1 MVHVQRRRDAYKR
14 YMAKI
19 KKYKIARRLG
29 AKVYEKTQSQKFMLS
44 EQKRGKARTGRPR
57 RPTDYG
63 LALIQK
69 QRVRFSYGISEKQF
83 SNSVKKAFDSAKT
96 GAIPADTLFVL
107 LEKRLDNVVYRAGI
121 ANTRAFARQLVTHG
135 HITVNGK
142 KIDVPSYSVRKGDK
156 ISIREGSK
164 NKTVFSDLEKT
175 LKSANNPSWI
185 KIDAAKITIEIVGE
199 PKNPDPFFDFQAVM
213 EFYSR

>member
-1 MVHVQRRRDAYKR
+1 
-14 YMAKI
+14 MAKI

-29 AKVYEKTQSQKFMLS
+29 SQVFEKTQSQKFLLA
-44 EQKRGKARTGRPR
+44 EQRRAKARSGRPR

-69 QRVRFSYGISEKQF
+69 QRIRFAYGVSEKQF
-83 SNSVKKAFDSAKT
+83 SRLVKKAFASAKY
-96 GAIPADTLFVL
+96 GAVPADTLFEL
-107 LEKRLDNVVYRAGI
+107 LERRLDNLVYRAGI
-121 ANTRAFARQLVTHG
+121 AGTRAFARQLTTHG

-142 KIDVPSYSVRKGDK
+142 KIDIPSYSVKKGDV

-164 NKTVFSDLEKT
+164 TKTVFADLEKK
-175 LKSANNPSWI
+175 LSGKNHVSWI
-185 KIDAAKITIEIVGE
+185 KIDPKKLSVEVVAD
-199 PKNPDPFFDFQAVM
+199 PKNPDPFFDFQTVI

>member
-1 MVHVQRRRDAYKR
+1 
-14 YMAKI
+14 MARI

-29 AKVYEKTQSQKFMLS
+29 AAVYEKTQSQKFMLS
-44 EQKRGKARTGRPR
+44 EQRRAKARSGRPK

-69 QRVRFSYGISEKQF
+69 QRVRFAYGVSEKQF
-83 SNSVKKAFDSAKT
+83 SNYVKKAFASAKR
-96 GAIPADTLFVL
+96 GMVASDTLFVQ
-107 LEKRLDNVVYRAGI
+107 LENRLDNVVYRASI
-121 ANTRAFARQLVTHG
+121 AGTRAFARQLTTHG

-142 KIDVPSYSVRKGDK
+142 KIDVPSYAVKKGDI

-164 NKTVFSDLEKT
+164 SKTVFADLESK
-175 LKSANNPSWI
+175 LKSAKAPSWI
-185 KIDAAKITIEIVGE
+185 KVDAGKMTVEIVGE
-199 PKNPDPFFDFQAVM
+199 PKNPEPFFNFQAII

>member
-1 MVHVQRRRDAYKR
+1 
-14 YMAKI
+14 MAKI

-29 AKVYEKTQSQKFMLS
+29 AAVYEKTQSQKFMLS
-44 EQKRGKARTGRPR
+44 EQKRSKARTGRPK

-63 LALIQK
+63 LSLIQK

-83 SNSVKKAFDSAKT
+83 TNSVKKAFASAKY
-96 GAIPADTLFVL
+96 GQIPADTLFKL
-107 LEKRLDNVVYRAGI
+107 LERRLDNVVYRAGI
-121 ANTRAFARQLVTHG
+121 AKTRAFARQLATHG

-142 KIDVPSYSVRKGDK
+142 KIDVPSYSVKKGDI

-164 NKTVFSDLEKT
+164 SKPVFADLEKT
-175 LKSANNPSWI
+175 LKTAKAASWL
-185 KIDAAKITIEIVGE
+185 KTDASKFTVEVTGE
-199 PKNPDPFFDFQAVM
+199 PKNPDAFFNFQAVI

>member
-1 MVHVQRRRDAYKR
+1 
-14 YMAKI
+14 MAKI

-29 AKVYEKTQSQKFMLS
+29 AAVYEKTQSQKFMLS
-44 EQKRGKARTGRPR
+44 EQKRSKARTGRPK

-63 LALIQK
+63 LSLIQK

-83 SNSVKKAFDSAKT
+83 SNAVKKAFESAKR
-96 GAIPADTLFVL
+96 GFVPADTLFIL
-107 LEKRLDNVVYRAGI
+107 LEKRLDNVVYRSGI

-142 KIDVPSYSVRKGDK
+142 KIDVPSYSVKKGDL

-164 NKTVFSDLEKT
+164 NKAVFSELDKS
-175 LKSANNPSWI
+175 LKSA
-185 KIDAAKITIEIVGE
+185 KIPAWLKLDSSKNTIEVIGD
-199 PKNPDPFFDFQAVM
+199 PKNPDPFFNFQSVI
-213 EFYSR
+213 EFYSK

>member
-1 MVHVQRRRDAYKR
+1 
-14 YMAKI
+14 MAKI

-29 AKVYEKTQSQKFMLS
+29 AGVYEKTQSQKFMLG
-44 EQKRGKARTGRPR
+44 EQKRAKARTGRPR

-69 QRVRFSYGISEKQF
+69 QRVRFSYGVSEKQF
-83 SNSVKKAFDSAKT
+83 SNYIKIAFGSAKK
-96 GAIPADTLFVL
+96 GGVPADTLFSL
-107 LEKRLDNVVYRAGI
+107 LEKRLDNTIYKAGI
-121 ANTRAFARQLVTHG
+121 ASTRAFARQLATHG

-142 KIDVPSYSVRKGDK
+142 KIDVPSYSVKKGDI

-164 NKTVFSDLEKT
+164 SKTVFADLEKT
-175 LKSANNPSWI
+175 LKSAKGVSWL
-185 KIDAAKITIEIVGE
+185 KVDTSKLTIEVVGE
-199 PKNPDPFFDFQAVM
+199 PKNPDPFFNFQAVI

>member
-1 MVHVQRRRDAYKR
+1 
-14 YMAKI
+14 MASI

-29 AKVYEKTQSQKFMLS
+29 AGVYEKTQSQKFMLS
-44 EQKRGKARTGRPR
+44 EQKRAKARNSRPK

-69 QRVRFSYGISEKQF
+69 QRVRFSYGVSEKQF
-83 SNSVKKAFDSAKT
+83 SNFVKKAFDSAKT
-96 GAIPADTLFVL
+96 GSVPADTLFVL
-107 LEKRLDNVVYRAGI
+107 LEKRLDNMLYRAGF
-121 ANTRAFARQLVTHG
+121 AKTRAFARQLATHG

-142 KIDVPSYSVRKGDK
+142 KIDIPSYSVKNGDV

-164 NKTVFSDLEKT
+164 TKPVFAELGAQ
-175 LKSANNPSWI
+175 LKSVRAASWL
-185 KIDAAKITIEIVGE
+185 KVDGSKLNVEVVGE
-199 PKNPDPFFDFQAVM
+199 PKNPDAFFNFQAVI

>member
-1 MVHVQRRRDAYKR
+1 MT
-14 YMAKI
+14 KI

-29 AKVYEKTQSQKFMLS
+29 AAVYEKTQSQKFMLA
-44 EQKRGKARTGRPR
+44 EQKRRKSRTGRPK

-63 LALIQK
+63 MSLIQK

-83 SNSVKKAFDSAKT
+83 SNSVKKAFESAKH
-96 GAIPADTLFVL
+96 GAIPADTLFKL
-107 LEKRLDNVVYRAGI
+107 LEKRLDNVIYRSGI
-121 ANTRAFARQLVTHG
+121 SKTRAFGRQLATHG

-142 KIDVPSYSVRKGDK
+142 KIDVPSYSVKKGDI

-164 NKTVFSDLEKT
+164 SKTVFVDLEKT
-175 LKSANNPSWI
+175 LKETKAPSWL
-185 KIDAAKITIEIVGE
+185 KIDPSKLTIEITGE
-199 PKNPDPFFDFQAVM
+199 PKNPDKFFNFQAVI

>member
-1 MVHVQRRRDAYKR
+1 
-14 YMAKI
+14 MAKI

-44 EQKRGKARTGRPR
+44 EQRRGKSRSGRPR

-69 QRVRFSYGISEKQF
+69 QRIRFAYGVSEKQF
-83 SNSVKKAFDSAKT
+83 SNAVKKAFDSAKH
-96 GAIPADTLFVL
+96 GAIPADTLFSL
-107 LEKRLDNVVYRAGI
+107 LEKRLDNVVYRSGI
-121 ANTRAFARQLVTHG
+121 ASTRAFARQLTTHG

-142 KIDVPSYSVRKGDK
+142 KIDIPSYSVRKGDI

-164 NKTVFSDLEKT
+164 SKPVFAELEKA
-175 LKSANNPSWI
+175 LKSANNPSWL
-185 KIDAAKITIEIVGE
+185 KIDPAKLTVEIVGD
-199 PKNPDPFFDFQAVM
+199 PKNPDPFFDFQAVI